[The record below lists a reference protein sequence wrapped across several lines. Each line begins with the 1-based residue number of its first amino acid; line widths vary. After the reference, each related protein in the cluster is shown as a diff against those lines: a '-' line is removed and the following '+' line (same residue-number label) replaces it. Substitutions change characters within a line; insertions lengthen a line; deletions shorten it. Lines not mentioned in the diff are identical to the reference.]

1 MSLTAALHL
10 EKLRWHQET
19 NARLSALMDDQ
30 IRSFTQELQ
39 AVAGTIAEVA
49 EEVRCEIVELAAD
62 EDGEEAAQR

>member
-1 MSLTAALHL
+1 
-10 EKLRWHQET
+10 
-19 NARLSALMDDQ
+19 MDDQ